1 MAITTQEAWTARA
14 GNLELQ
20 IADFIREI
28 VEEIAFQARKDSRVD
43 KRSGVSQRLPI
54 SLLENV
60 VSNAERRALLASEP
74 VVAPRVTDI
83 YAALPAITGKFELEY
98 EGELRGADAVARE
111 IIRAAVGTV
120 FTGVFTGV
128 DYAHVS
134 EWFELGGTIQVD
146 DTLAANEL
154 IKRTGVVQG
163 LHDLARQAG
172 VPRNGSSALLASAV
186 DFVLEGLC
194 AHKKISRSDDWQ
206 YSGVEQPRRP
216 QRAQTESL
224 LERDLPTG
232 NKKKYYN

>member
-1 MAITTQEAWTARA
+1 MHPLKT
-14 GNLELQ
+14 L
-20 IADFIREI
+20 
-28 VEEIAFQARKDSRVD
+28 
-43 KRSGVSQRLPI
+43 
-54 SLLENV
+54 SLM
-60 VSNAERRALLASEP
+60 LLATAATASAA
-74 VVAPRVTDI
+74 APRFALVRVKDI

-224 LERDLPTG
+224 LERDIPTG

>member
-1 MAITTQEAWTARA
+1 MTATDTGLPLPRTVRWREAA
-14 GNLELQ
+14 
-20 IADFIREI
+20 
-28 VEEIAFQARKDSRVD
+28 
-43 KRSGVSQRLPI
+43 
-54 SLLENV
+54 
-60 VSNAERRALLASEP
+60 
-74 VVAPRVTDI
+74 VVA
-83 YAALPAITGKFELEY
+83 AACVLCL
-98 EGELRGADAVARE
+98 
-111 IIRAAVGTV
+111 
-120 FTGVFTGV
+120 
-128 DYAHVS
+128 
-134 EWFELGGTIQVD
+134 LGGTIQVD